1 MLMPERRP
9 ADRGAVSI
17 AVIAV
22 MLMTSFAVAIV
33 VRDVSAV
40 RASRHHQDRVGA
52 LVATDV
58 GVAHARASVGRSPG
72 GPVGDSGSAG
82 ASTWAYTARPT
93 AGARWEVTV
102 DGETNSVSRR
112 IVVDLEI
119 AADAR
124 AARVVAYRVVAA
136 T

>member
-1 MLMPERRP
+1 MLRSTKRL

-33 VRDVSAV
+33 LRDVSAV
-40 RASRHHQDRVGA
+40 RASRHHQDRVSA

-58 GVAHARASVGRSPG
+58 GLAHARASVGRSPG
-72 GPVGDSGSAG
+72 GLVGDSGSAG
-82 ASTWAYTARPT
+82 DSTWAYTARPSD
-93 AGARWEVTV
+93 AARWEVTV
-102 DGETNSVSRR
+102 EGETNSVSRR
-112 IVVDLEI
+112 IVADLEI
-119 AADAR
+119 AADER
-124 AARVVAYRVVAA
+124 TARVVAYRVVAA